1 MTRRNRARREER
13 ARQERA
19 REQQAAPNALDAVQG
34 KIGRNENAP
43 RTFAPLIVG
52 GVALAAVIGV
62 VAWNAFAPR
71 EALTVSALQ
80 SPVVG
85 AIGAGEALYPEN
97 SREAIGEVVK
107 FGYLPAVDLARLSDG
122 TLVLADSDEAQAELG
137 LAAPVEQTD
146 AETFLAA
153 AIPAPTQDDGEGWS
167 DLGTPVTWLQ
177 ALEEFGDATV
187 FVPQVASVDLV
198 GETLGQ
204 VESAGRMDAV
214 IVRSGDPEV
223 LRIAAEKGATAMYEG
238 DLAGVTPADLEGVGA
253 TMVAVPAESPD
264 LDTWIGSDLQ
274 VWATGVADE
283 ANLGELAERGV
294 YGALAENPYSIQP
307 SAVKQ

>member
-13 ARQERA
+13 ARQDRA

-85 AIGAGEALYPEN
+85 AVGAGEALYPEN

-107 FGYLPAVDLARLSDG
+107 FGYLPAVDLNGPGVMGRAVPRPPRTHERG
-122 TLVLADSDEAQAELG
+122 PPALG
-137 LAAPVEQTD
+137 EHGGGLKKRPPTSIAPV
-146 AETFLAA
+146 
-153 AIPAPTQDDGEGWS
+153 
-167 DLGTPVTWLQ
+167 
-177 ALEEFGDATV
+177 
-187 FVPQVASVDLV
+187 VA
-198 GETLGQ
+198 
-204 VESAGRMDAV
+204 
-214 IVRSGDPEV
+214 
-223 LRIAAEKGATAMYEG
+223 
-238 DLAGVTPADLEGVGA
+238 
-253 TMVAVPAESPD
+253 
-264 LDTWIGSDLQ
+264 
-274 VWATGVADE
+274 ATGA
-283 ANLGELAERGV
+283 
-294 YGALAENPYSIQP
+294 I
-307 SAVKQ
+307 